1 MAVFILSNRKIIL
14 KKNKD
19 DKDSFS
25 NDEMSIPNFRIAKCN
40 FDNFKEPTKAQ
51 EKSKNYQGR
60 AILDCKILGEPNKT
74 GYQEVVD
81 ILKKE
86 KGLND
91 SELTSSNLSGTQKMF
106 YDLYKEMSTTKSQN
120 DVLIFIHGFAYTFD
134 DELKAILTLK
144 KLYIDNKDSPIN
156 HILFISWPASSSIFP
171 LTYFDDRAASINSG
185 NSLLR
190 LFYFYTQFLKDI
202 FADKD
207 LKPCNQHIHLM
218 AHSMGNRLLQSMLY
232 SLKTENI
239 SRVID
244 QVVLLSADVS
254 FRVFEEAEDSFIK
267 LPLLANRISIYVN
280 KKDNILGISQ
290 FSKNILS
297 PRLGK
302 MGPSQISKLY
312 ETVSI
317 IDVTG
322 SENNLLTSAKYNFGN
337 HWNYLSSSEVQK
349 DIVAV
354 LGGTD
359 QSLIANRK
367 VLNNNSYILA

>member
-1 MAVFILSNRKIIL
+1 MAVFILSNRKILL
-14 KKNKD
+14 KGGKIEQ
-19 DKDSFS
+19 DSFS
-25 NDEMSIPNFRIAKCN
+25 NDEVSIPNFRIAKCN
-40 FDNFKEPTKAQ
+40 FDNWKEPSSS
-51 EKSKNYQGR
+51 ELKSKNYKGR
-60 AILDCKILGEPNKT
+60 AILDYKILGEPENV
-74 GYQEVVD
+74 GYQDVVEV
-81 ILKKE
+81 IKKE
-86 KGLND
+86 KKLVR
-91 SELTSSNLSGTQKMF
+91 SNLSKDNLGGTQKMF
-106 YDLYKEMSTTKSQN
+106 YDLYKEMSSTKSEN

-134 DELKAILTLK
+134 EELKAILELK
-144 KLYIDNKDSPIN
+144 KMYIDNKRSPVN
-156 HILFISWPASSSIFP
+156 HILFISWPASSTVFP

-190 LFYFYTQFLKDI
+190 LFYFYTQFLKDL
-202 FADKD
+202 FADRTIA
-207 LKPCNQHIHLM
+207 PCNQKIHII

-244 QVVLLSADVS
+244 QVILLSADVT

-267 LPLLANRISIYVN
+267 LPLLANRVSVYVN
-280 KKDNILGISQ
+280 KYDNVLGISQ

-302 MGPSQISKLY
+302 MGPSQISKIK
-312 ETVSI
+312 EIVSI

-322 SENNLLTSAKYNFGN
+322 AKNDLINSTKYNFGN
-337 HWNYLSSSEVQK
+337 HWNYLSSSAVQN

-359 QSLIANRK
+359 QSLIAKRDN
-367 VLNNNSYILA
+367 LGDNTYHLA